1 MAATTTN
8 TTSHKNGTTAKSQFL
23 NPATGHY
30 IKRDTETG
38 QILGVKKDG
47 MPYKGVR
54 VEKRAV
60 VYKPNP
66 VVDKATARKA
76 EKAVLAVLNRR
87 AIK

>member
-1 MAATTTN
+1 MATN
-8 TTSHKNGTTAKSQFL
+8 TNTVSPKNEIKSKSQFL

-30 IKRDTETG
+30 IKRDIETG

-54 VEKRAV
+54 VEKSAV

-66 VVDKATARKA
+66 VVNKATARKA
-76 EKAVLAVLNRR
+76 EKAVLATLNRR